1 MLRYKELFGKQR
13 LFLKQNIEVH
23 ENELN
28 LSECQ

>member
-1 MLRYKELFGKQR
+1 MLRYKELFENQR
-13 LFLKQNIEVH
+13 LFLKQKIEVH